1 MTPGM
6 DGKTMQNGMTPD
18 AFEALLACHG
28 AELETW
34 PAAVRT
40 AEAEAFAASPEG
52 KSLLVAER
60 IFRRQLERAS
70 VPDEGSAAFLD
81 RLMNIPENY
90 AQAGAQTTQS
100 AVMRGFGAFADLL
113 LDGHKLF
120 SRTGIAAQVAASV
133 MILVVGVMI
142 GMGNPSQDSAELDL
156 SSSLFASS
164 DLNFGGQ

>member
-1 MTPGM
+1 MTPGT
-6 DGKTMQNGMTPD
+6 DGKTMQNGMTRD

-28 AELETW
+28 AELEAW

-40 AEAEAFAASPEG
+40 AAADAFALGAEG
-52 KSLLVAER
+52 KSLIAAER
-60 IFRRQLERAS
+60 AFRRQLESAP
-70 VPDEGSAAFLD
+70 VPEAGSAAFLGC
-81 RLMNIPENY
+81 LMDIPANH
-90 AQAGAQTTQS
+90 AQAGAQNTQN
-100 AVMRGFGAFADLL
+100 VIVRGLGAFADLL

-142 GMGNPSQDSAELDL
+142 GMGNPTQDSAELDL

-164 DLNFGGQ
+164 DLNLGGQ